1 MVRSSVIS
9 IIKMKESSD
18 HEMSLKQLQAASEE
32 KAFIQDQ
39 EGRTN
44 PSENEEP
51 KNEDKVSKEEQKPGK
66 IEGKDG
72 EEKKYEKPPF
82 SYNALIM
89 MAIRGSPEKR
99 LTLSGIYDFIMK
111 VGTVNDV
118 VPTYGLRVVSYEIT
132 LYFNNNFLSLIDLI
146 SQGCMSFYSYL
157 LASPGKKLCVGVN
170 LNFVARELTI
180 VLTLTS
186 YCANASHFSKYN

>member
-9 IIKMKESSD
+9 LIKMKESSD

-32 KAFIQDQ
+32 KAFIEDQ

-51 KNEDKVSKEEQKPGK
+51 KNEGKVSKEEQKPGK
-66 IEGKDG
+66 IEDKDG

-111 VGTVNDV
+111 VGTVK
-118 VPTYGLRVVSYEIT
+118 IT
-132 LYFNNNFLSLIDLI
+132 YFNNNFLSLIDLI

-157 LASPGKKLCVGVN
+157 FASPGKKLCVGVN
-170 LNFVARELTI
+170 LNFVTLELTI

>member
-1 MVRSSVIS
+1 MDTDNILKNTASIAVNQYQCIVGQERLFNWPLTGSFSSARVVRSSVIS
-9 IIKMKESSD
+9 LIKMKESSD

-32 KAFIQDQ
+32 KASIQDQ

-51 KNEDKVSKEEQKPGK
+51 KNEGKVSKEEQKPEK

-146 SQGCMSFYSYL
+146 SQGCMSFYS
-157 LASPGKKLCVGVN
+157 
-170 LNFVARELTI
+170 
-180 VLTLTS
+180 
-186 YCANASHFSKYN
+186 

>member
-1 MVRSSVIS
+1 
-9 IIKMKESSD
+9 MKESSD

-32 KAFIQDQ
+32 KVFIQDQ

-51 KNEDKVSKEEQKPGK
+51 KNESKVSKEEQKPGK
-66 IEGKDG
+66 TEGKDG

-118 VPTYGLRVVSYEIT
+118 VPTYGLRVVS
-132 LYFNNNFLSLIDLI
+132 
-146 SQGCMSFYSYL
+146 
-157 LASPGKKLCVGVN
+157 
-170 LNFVARELTI
+170 
-180 VLTLTS
+180 
-186 YCANASHFSKYN
+186 

>member
-1 MVRSSVIS
+1 
-9 IIKMKESSD
+9 MKESSD
-18 HEMSLKQLQAASEE
+18 HEMSLKPLQAASEE
-32 KAFIQDQ
+32 KQFIQDQ

-51 KNEDKVSKEEQKPGK
+51 ENENKVSKEEQKPTK
-66 IEGKDG
+66 TEGKDA

-118 VPTYGLRVVSYEIT
+118 VPTYGLHVVSYEIT
-132 LYFNNNFLSLIDLI
+132 YFNNNFLSLIDLV
-146 SQGCMSFYSYL
+146 SQGFMSFYSYL
-157 LASPGKKLCVGVN
+157 LASAGRKLCLGVN
-170 LNFVARELTI
+170 LNFVTLELTI
-180 VLTLTS
+180 FLTLTF
-186 YCANASHFSKYN
+186 YCINASNRFSKYN